1 MQSDDGLQRSFAFSC
16 REAGISDPKLLAVL
30 PEVHRMLLTKMIHTH
45 GNELIENRR
54 MLGNLYSGVVV
65 EVPLMLRDSL
75 KVLAAKQKPAGT
87 D

>member
-1 MQSDDGLQRSFAFSC
+1 MQGDDGLRRSFIFSC
-16 REAGISDPKLLAVL
+16 GEVGITDPTLVAVL
-30 PEVHRMLLTKMIHTH
+30 PEIHQMLLTKMIHTH

-75 KVLAAKQKPAGT
+75 KVLAAKQKSAGT